1 MFPVS
6 SHPHLFLISH
16 PTYHRSI
23 DKLEVILRDAETPQD
38 RIERD
43 IMADTMD
50 PPTQLNQA
58 GTTGVEEEEVDM
70 VDMVMVEMAAE
81 EAEEVGE

>member
-1 MFPVS
+1 
-6 SHPHLFLISH
+6 
-16 PTYHRSI
+16 
-23 DKLEVILRDAETPQD
+23 
-38 RIERD
+38 
-43 IMADTMD
+43 MADTMD

-70 VDMVMVEMAAE
+70 VDMVMVDMVMVEMAAE